1 MTIKLTADSG
11 GGTVAIKAPAST
23 TSNANVELKLP
34 VADGSANQVLKT
46 DGSGQLSFAS
56 NLVLNADGTVTQPSI
71 PLLKTNMSDTYGS
84 VASLVT
90 SPQVAIVQAAAE
102 IDRGDNGW
110 TTSGSNAYTY
120 VCPVTGIYA
129 VHAHI
134 SLGDIGEDNR
144 NIWSL
149 AYTAGG
155 GNLPLSSYVEMMDCK
170 TDDYQNYSYYNTW
183 NFTAGTRVGAGMNGV
198 GGSQSGYSFQWGIHL
213 LA

>member
-1 MTIKLTADSG
+1 MTVKLVGSSSG
-11 GGTVAIKAPAST
+11 SVALAAPAST
-23 TSNANVELKLP
+23 TSGANIEFKLP

-71 PLLKTNMSDTYGS
+71 PLIKTNMGNTYGS
-84 VASLVT
+84 AGSLTT
-90 SPQVAIVQAAAE
+90 SPASAILQSSAE

-110 TTSGSNAYTY
+110 TTSGTNAYTY

-129 VHAHI
+129 VHGHI
-134 SLGDIGEDNR
+134 SLGDISAGTR
-144 NIWSL
+144 YIWTM

-155 GNLPLSSYVEMMDCK
+155 GNLPLASYVEIMDVNV
-170 TDDYQNYSYYNTW
+170 DDYQNYSYYNTW
-183 NFTAGTRVGAGMNGV
+183 NFTAGTRVGAGMNAV
-198 GGSQSGYSFQWGIHL
+198 SGSQSGFNFQWGIHL

>member
-1 MTIKLTADSG
+1 MTVKLVGSSSG
-11 GGTVAIKAPAST
+11 SVALAAPAST
-23 TSNANVELKLP
+23 TSGANIEFKLP

-56 NLVLNADGTVTQPSI
+56 NLVLNADGSVTQPSI
-71 PLLKTNMSDTYGS
+71 PLIKTNMSSTYGS
-84 VASLVT
+84 AGSLTSSPAS
-90 SPQVAIVQAAAE
+90 AIVQATAE

-110 TTSGSNAYTY
+110 TTSGTNAYTY

-134 SLGDIGEDNR
+134 SLGDITEDGR

-149 AYTAGG
+149 GYTAGG
-155 GNLPLSSYVEMMDCK
+155 GNLPLATYVEMMDVK
-170 TDDYQNYSYYNTW
+170 IDDYQNYSYYNTW

-198 GGSQSGYSFQWGIHL
+198 NGSNSGYDFQWGIHL

>member
-1 MTIKLTADSG
+1 MSSIKLKHSG
-11 GGTVAIKAPAST
+11 GNSVIIAAPASNPASDVT
-23 TSNANVELKLP
+23 LKLP
-34 VADGSANQVLKT
+34 QADGSANQVLKT

-71 PLLKTNMSDTYGS
+71 PLIKTNISSTYGS

-90 SPQVAIVQAAAE
+90 SPQVAIVQATAE

-110 TTSGSNAYTY
+110 TTSGTNAYTY

-134 SLGDIGEDNR
+134 SLGDIGQDNR

-155 GNLPLSSYVEMMDCK
+155 GNLPLASYVEMIDLK
-170 TDDYQNYSYYNTW
+170 TDDYTNLSYYNTW

-198 GGSQSGYSFQWGIHL
+198 GGSQSGYDFQWGIHL